1 MFSKEGF
8 QSRLAGY
15 LKKMSNRLIPNGYY
29 NLGADKL
36 PANSPRALVIYTT
49 HYLHKVLF
57 KQPVDQSWLNSHS
70 GFWESVEL
78 LRQLNEGGY
87 IVDYFDTW
95 NENLVIDWDRYD
107 LVIDERD
114 NLRHCTSSRPVKVF
128 YCTGVYWL
136 LQNTGEL
143 RRNLAFLQRTGLKTM
158 AKRQLKPIMS
168 DRYADLQTHF
178 GADTQLKHFTPRYG
192 FVPLNISCVT
202 VPPKEIAHDWATAR
216 NHFVWFGGAGL
227 LHKGADLAIEAFK
240 EMPDAVLHL
249 LGGIQED
256 DNLNQWLREI
266 EARYANIR
274 FEGWMNTE
282 SSRFQELMMQSS
294 AVLLPSASEGGPTSV
309 PQAMHFGL
317 LPIVTT
323 TANLRCSLGY
333 IIDSEEPDAIIAGIK
348 TAVRAVQV
356 RSAAELAT
364 ESAACVAFARENFTR
379 DAYAQSVKAL
389 LKRVVEVR
397 TERTSTPI

>member
-1 MFSKEGF
+1 MISKQGL

-15 LKKMSNRLIPNGYY
+15 FRRAANQLVPNGYY
-29 NLGADKL
+29 DLGADKL
-36 PANSPRALVIYTT
+36 PADSPRALIIYTT

-57 KQPVDQSWLNSHS
+57 KQQVDPAWINSHS
-70 GFWESVEL
+70 GFWESVEM
-78 LRQLNEGGY
+78 LRLVNEAGY

-95 NENLVIDWDRYD
+95 NENLTIDWDRYD

-114 NLRHCTSSRPVKVF
+114 NLRHCTSARPVKVF

-136 LQNTGEL
+136 LQNAGEL
-143 RRNLAFLQRTGLKTM
+143 RRNQAFLQRTGLKTL
-158 AKRQLKPIMS
+158 AKRQLRPTMS
-168 DRYADLQTHF
+168 DSHADLQTHF
-178 GADTQLKHFTPRYG
+178 GADTQLRHFTPRHG

-202 VPPKEIAHDWATAR
+202 VPTAPVAHDWATAR
-216 NHFVWFGGAGL
+216 HHFVWFGGAGL

-240 EMPDAVLHL
+240 AMPDAVLHL

-256 DNLNQWLREI
+256 DNFNEWLREA
-266 EARYANIR
+266 ERQYPNIR

-282 SSRFQELMMQSS
+282 SSRFQELMAQSV

-317 LPIVTT
+317 LPIITA

-333 IIDSEEPDAIIAGIK
+333 VIDTEDPDAVVAGIQ
-348 TAVRAVQV
+348 TAVRTVQALPTV
-356 RSAAELAT
+356 ELERA
-364 ESAACVAFARENFTR
+364 SAACVAFAKENFTR
-379 DAYAQSVKAL
+379 EAYGRSIQSL
-389 LKRVVEVR
+389 LASVAAVR
-397 TERTSTPI
+397 ASR